1 MPLWEPDQDE
11 NAVEYWDDLTRE
23 QQEKHQGA
31 GKIEIKVGE
40 DGSLQLSFRDHFAAL
55 NAGMDPFIDQEEV
68 GVPGEHSLDLPFGNT
83 VLADGVSISIQGS
96 ATCPPLELT
105 LGCIIPKHVT
115 RLKDRDVDD
124 HDLGMPA
131 APPPQHH
138 PDGPPGSFASSGAE
152 PSFGATAKFPPKSI
166 ISSMANT
173 SLEPTVNA
181 PSQID
186 ATSTS
191 VGTQ

>member
-23 QQEKHQGA
+23 EQEKHQGA

-40 DGSLQLSFRDHFAAL
+40 DGSLQLSFRDYFAAL

-68 GVPGEHSLDLPFGNT
+68 GGPGEHSLDLPFGKT
-83 VLADGVSISIQGS
+83 VLTDGVSISIQGS
-96 ATCPPLELT
+96 ATCPPLDFT

-115 RLKDRDVDD
+115 QLKDRDVVD
-124 HDLGMPA
+124 HDLA
-131 APPPQHH
+131 TAKL
-138 PDGPPGSFASSGAE
+138 PPGSTNSS
-152 PSFGATAKFPPKSI
+152 K
-166 ISSMANT
+166 ANT
-173 SLEPTVNA
+173 SLKSTVNA

-186 ATSTS
+186 TTSTS

>member
-1 MPLWEPDQDE
+1 MPDWEPDQDE
-11 NAVEYWDDLTRE
+11 NALKYWDDLTRE
-23 QQEKHQGA
+23 EQEKHQGA
-31 GKIEIKVGE
+31 GKIELKLDE
-40 DGSLQLSFRDHFAAL
+40 DGSVRLSFRDHFAAL

-68 GVPGEHSLDLPFGNT
+68 GEPGEHSLDLPFGKT
-83 VLADGVSISIQGS
+83 VLADGVSISVQGS

-115 RLKDRDVDD
+115 RLKDHVDD

-138 PDGPPGSFASSGAE
+138 PDGPPGAFSSSRAE
-152 PSFGATAKFPPKSI
+152 PSFGATAKFPPNSI
-166 ISSMANT
+166 ISSMADT

-181 PSQID
+181 LSQID

>member
-11 NAVEYWDDLTRE
+11 NAVAYWDDLTRE
-23 QQEKHQGA
+23 EQEKHQGA
-31 GKIEIKVGE
+31 GKIELKLDE
-40 DGSLQLSFRDHFAAL
+40 DGSVRLSFRDHFAAL

-68 GVPGEHSLDLPFGNT
+68 GESGEHSLDLPFGKT

-115 RLKDRDVDD
+115 RLKDRD
-124 HDLGMPA
+124 DLGMPA

-138 PDGPPGSFASSGAE
+138 PDGPPGSLASSGAE
-152 PSFGATAKFPPKSI
+152 PSIDATAKFPPKSI

-173 SLEPTVNA
+173 SLERTVNA